1 MIKFLILLFTVWF
14 STNFFYALILRSLKH
29 YNHQVM
35 TVKFNPIL
43 ETFNVFSTQF
53 SYLKLG
59 ALWFLERK
67 QKEQL
72 QERKATVLRHVV
84 NHLNQTLTNDLGI
97 RITHPATTGGVDVWI
112 YLAKKPDEL
121 VYKELEDYFIGVIVK
136 YSSEFA
142 LDFLT
147 IEMVSGAGWV
157 AKFDVKGIQEASHNR
172 MARASEV
179 ETKEDFEDI
188 DLW

>member
-14 STNFFYALILRSLKH
+14 FTNFSYVLILRSLKH
-29 YNHQVM
+29 YNNQVM
-35 TVKFNPIL
+35 SVKFNPII
-43 ETFNVFSTQF
+43 ETFNVFSAQF

-59 ALWFLERK
+59 ALWLLERK

-72 QERKATVLRHVV
+72 QSRKAIVLTNVV
-84 NHLNQTLTNDLGI
+84 NHLNQTLVADLGI
-97 RITHPATTGGVDVWI
+97 KTTQPATTGGVDVWV
-112 YLAKKPDEL
+112 YLAKRPDEL
-121 VYKELEDYFIGVIVK
+121 VYKELEDYFIGVLAK

-142 LDFLT
+142 LDYLA
-147 IEMVSGAGWV
+147 IEMIGGAGWV